1 MEASEAQVQ
10 KVLEGNKQFL
20 VPHFQRPYAWREEQW
35 RALWNDVLER
45 TDESDPTPHF
55 LGPIV
60 TAPARSVPEGVEK
73 RLLIDG
79 QQRLTSIVVLLTAIR
94 DEARRTGAD
103 KIAER
108 IQDLITNRHED
119 GADRF
124 KVLPTQG
131 ESIEESDRAALS
143 ALVDGTTTL
152 SKSAILDAKRFFDKR
167 VRAHTEGSLEQLFG
181 ALARK
186 VTLVSIILG
195 ERDNPY
201 RIFESLNG
209 KGRPLTQGD
218 LIRNFFFM
226 RIAQG
231 QHEQVYTEL
240 WRPMQKRLGE
250 DALTDFIRHDLMAAT
265 GTVVRETD
273 VYAALKDRVERA
285 GDPVKHLA
293 RLAEYA
299 GYYEVL
305 LHPERARSPGLRARL
320 DRIARLEV
328 TVAFPLLL
336 PAYAEYEQGRLG
348 EGELC
353 RLLDVVETYV
363 LRRFVCGVPTYGL
376 NKTFAPLFTQSAP
389 VDAGFVQRIADA
401 LARKDCPRDAQFRD
415 RLQSARLYGQGER
428 RDKVKLILERLE
440 AMAGHKEVLDPRPLT
455 IEHVMP
461 QTITPEWVT
470 ELGADAEDTHD
481 DLLHTLGNL
490 TLTGYNAE
498 LGNLAFATKRQ
509 RYAESHVELN
519 AWFVGVERWSRGEI
533 ERRAAA
539 LTEQALQAWP
549 WFGPPIVETG
559 PSEEEADDGE
569 DVTGTVPRELVVR
582 GQTYAVRSWADVAK
596 GVAAV
601 LVDLG
606 DEVFDRVSGEMP
618 RFVNRDATS
627 FRKTSKLGRLANG
640 GYVETNLSAKAIHR
654 WSRQALELAG
664 IPRSEWSV
672 AYAGAGGGEDEERGG
687 SELAALQLEFW
698 TEARKSLVA
707 SGAFP
712 SLRNPPDYNWFV
724 IGLGRSG
731 FALELIVSF
740 RERRVGAKILI
751 DGPRVEKGL
760 PQLTAQRGEIEK
772 ELGFAPDWDPYPEKK
787 QRTIVVWR
795 GVDVNERE
803 NWAPAIDVLT
813 GLAVKMYGAFAPRVG
828 RLEL

>member
-1 MEASEAQVQ
+1 MEAAEAHVE
-10 KVLEGNKQFL
+10 KVLEGRKQFL
-20 VPHFQRPYAWREEQW
+20 VPHFQRPYAWRDEQW
-35 RALWNDVLER
+35 KALWNDVVER

-60 TAPARSVPEGVEK
+60 TAPARTVPEGIEK

-79 QQRLTSIVVLLTAIR
+79 QQRLTSTVVLLTAIR
-94 DEARRTGAD
+94 DEARRKGAG
-103 KIAER
+103 KVAER

-119 GADRF
+119 GAERF

-143 ALVDGTTTL
+143 ALIEGTETL

-167 VRAHTEGSLEQLFG
+167 VRAHTECTLEQLFN

-226 RIAQG
+226 RIAQNE
-231 QHEQVYTEL
+231 HERVYTEL

-250 DALTDFIRHDLMAAT
+250 DTLTDFIRHDLMAQT
-265 GTVVRETD
+265 GTVIRETD
-273 VYAALKDRVERA
+273 VYAALKDRVERG
-285 GDPVKHLA
+285 GDPIEHLR
-293 RLAEYA
+293 RLAEYS

-305 LHPERARSPGLRARL
+305 RSPARAKSTRLRAHL
-320 DRIARLEV
+320 DRIVRLDV

-336 PAYAEYEQGRLG
+336 PLYGEYEHGRLG
-348 EGELC
+348 EDDLC

-376 NKTFAPLFTQSAP
+376 NKTFAPLFSQNAP
-389 VDAGFVQRIADA
+389 VDGGFVQRIADA
-401 LARKDCPRDAQFRD
+401 LSRKDCPRDSLFRE

-428 RDKVKLILERLE
+428 REKVKLILERLE
-440 AMAGHKEVLDPRPLT
+440 AMAGHKELLDPRPLT

-461 QTITPEWVT
+461 QTLTPEWT
-470 ELGADAEDTHD
+470 AQLGPDAEDTHD

-498 LGNLAFATKRQ
+498 LSNLPFATKRE

-519 AWFVGVERWSRGEI
+519 AWFVGVERWTRSEI

-539 LTEQALQAWP
+539 LTEQAIEAWP
-549 WFGPPIVETG
+549 WFGPAIVETG
-559 PSEEEADDGE
+559 ATDDADDGE

-596 GVAAV
+596 AAAGV
-601 LVDLG
+601 LVDLD
-606 DEVFDRVSGEMP
+606 DETFDRVSGEMP
-618 RFVNRDATS
+618 RFLNRDATS
-627 FRKTSKLGRLANG
+627 FRRTSKLARLSNSA
-640 GYVETNLSAKAIHR
+640 YVETNLSAKAIHR
-654 WSRQALELAG
+654 WVGQALELAG
-664 IPRSEWSV
+664 IPRTEWSV
-672 AYAGAGGGEDEERGG
+672 AYAGGSDDGGPVG
-687 SELAALQLEFW
+687 SELAALQVEFW
-698 TEARKSLVA
+698 TEARKSLAA
-707 SGAFP
+707 SGVFP
-712 SLRNPPDYNWFV
+712 SLRNPPDYNWFT

-731 FALELIVSF
+731 ISLELIVSF
-740 RERRVGAKILI
+740 REQRVGAKLMLNP
-751 DGPRVEKGL
+751 GRVEKAL
-760 PQLTAQRGEIEK
+760 PQLTAQRAEIEK
-772 ELGFAPDWDPYPEKK
+772 ELGFATDWDPYPEKK
-787 QRTIVVWR
+787 QRTVVVWR
-795 GVDVNERE
+795 GIDVTQKE
-803 NWAPAIDVLT
+803 NWPAAIDVIT
-813 GLAVKMYGAFAPRVG
+813 SLAVKMYGAFAPRVL